1 MTSNRAVLGSVFL
14 VIGWL
19 VPVRG
24 LPAQGVRHP
33 SWTVTAAAEVL
44 RAGDQSS
51 GYGPALAI
59 RHDFGP
65 AWGAELKAAAPAF
78 GSSNGGG
85 AALELGATY
94 TTFRDRTEFGA
105 MLGVTGF
112 LVGDDSE
119 FVGGGVGVVLAGH
132 LTRWFTPGLGLT
144 AGANLR
150 TAIGV
155 YPAAYAGLAVRF

>member
-1 MTSNRAVLGSVFL
+1 MTSHRAVLGSVFIL
-14 VIGWL
+14 IGRL
-19 VPVRG
+19 ISVPALEG
-24 LPAQGVRHP
+24 QDVRHP
-33 SWTVTAAAEVL
+33 SWTVTAAVEVL
-44 RAGDQSS
+44 RAGDRSS

-59 RHDFGP
+59 RHNFGP
-65 AWGAELKAAAPAF
+65 RWGAELKAAAPAF
-78 GSSNGGG
+78 GSGNGGG
-85 AALELGATY
+85 AAIELGATY
-94 TTFRDRTEFGA
+94 TAFKGRTEFGA

-119 FVGGGVGVVLAGH
+119 LVGGGVGVVLAGH
-132 LTRWFTPGLGLT
+132 LTRWFTPGVGLT